1 MDCRKLIFA
10 SVVEWFNVSL
20 SQSTGPPMTE
30 RSGFNPGVGKS
41 AGRDKGQSGVGDP
54 WWGPLVEHRHY
65 RRSHQG
71 AGERGGAMGGA
82 HAVLNTADT
91 SPTENIHG
99 MPVAL
104 LAKELSNYWPQFP
117 GMDWL
122 KPTVHLERK
131 GDTPL
136 SAGSGLA
143 GHSLVHDRPCGAYP
157 DVLLHVLPSQVSEK
171 VQDVMKDGRVC
182 VTLGGDHSLSIG
194 TVDGHVKARGD
205 VAVLWVDA
213 HADLNTAD
221 TSTTGNVHGMP
232 VALLAKELSDYW
244 PYLPGMDWQ
253 KPTLSIKQFA
263 YIGLRS
269 VDEYERVIMDKY
281 SITAFGMEDI
291 EYKGIINVVN
301 EALQSI
307 DPLSRLPLHVSFD
320 IDCLDSLE
328 APSTGTYSHNRVFRP
343 LYPLVRGGMSLR
355 EGIQV
360 MEQAH
365 RTGRL
370 SAVDLVE
377 VNPSIGDKRDVHLTL
392 QAAKHLLQAVF
403 GRQRRGNYPND
414 ELVKLV
420 NYNKLDKETNE
431 LSET

>member
-1 MDCRKLIFA
+1 MDTPLNIQQSHQVSSGEVLNLIGSYPRGNRAAWWGTLYLVSQIKLLA
-10 SVVEWFNVSL
+10 CVVML
-20 SQSTGPPMTE
+20 
-30 RSGFNPGVGKS
+30 K
-41 AGRDKGQSGVGDP
+41 SGVGNAPEAIRSQKLLTDLHRMGYDVKDYGDVTYP
-54 WWGPLVEHRHY
+54 AVETTEKFDHNMKALEHIAACHQKFQQLIGY
-65 RRSHQG
+65 RNSLSRV
-71 AGERGGAMGGA
+71 GG
-82 HAVLNTADT
+82 VLNNYT
-91 SPTENIHG
+91 S
-99 MPVAL
+99 
-104 LAKELSNYWPQFP
+104 
-117 GMDWL
+117 
-122 KPTVHLERK
+122 VHLERK
-131 GDTPL
+131 VETTL
-136 SAGSGLA
+136 SAKSGLA
-143 GHSLVHDRPCGAYP
+143 GHTLVHNRPRGACP

-221 TSTTGNVHGMP
+221 TSPTGNVHGMP

-328 APSTGTYSHNRVFRP
+328 APSTGTS
-343 LYPLVRGGMSLR
+343 VRGGMSLR